1 MFDAYYLWP
10 VILVQR
16 GMHVSFMKI
25 EFQPP
30 ILEDGGLSNGFS
42 LLKSGI

>member
-10 VILVQR
+10 VRLVQR
-16 GMHVSFMKI
+16 GRHVSIMKI

-30 ILEDGGLSNGFS
+30 ISKDGGLSNGFS
-42 LLKSGI
+42 LLKSGM